1 MEDQALISIFTQIG
15 IIISGFIAAYF
26 GYKKVK
32 QKSHDE
38 IQTQLMASVN
48 AQNSEL
54 RTYLSEK
61 LKEEMEKHRVTI
73 ETFEA
78 KMKMQEDEINLLKRD
93 RERLMM
99 KIFKLRVAMLKYG
112 IEITDA
118 ELDELVDKPD
128 GIGIKDERK
137 D

>member
-1 MEDQALISIFTQIG
+1 MEDPILIPIITQIG
-15 IIISGFIAAYF
+15 VIISGFIAAYF
-26 GYKKVK
+26 GYKKAK